1 MAEAAM
7 KKRDRDLGL
16 GVGLLVIGVSGF
28 FLGPSLGLTELGR
41 PWTFLVGFAVG
52 VVSGIGAVFGIVG
65 LAGRK
70 RA

>member
-1 MAEAAM
+1 
-7 KKRDRDLGL
+7 
-16 GVGLLVIGVSGF
+16 VGLLVIGVSGF

-41 PWTFLVGFAVG
+41 PWTFLVGFAVS